1 MFGSRSREKV
11 KKYTK
16 VSFSEVHT
24 VPKCCKK
31 HYEIKIFVVRDHKK
45 TWEIMKTK
53 IRYEQKHGKT
63 QGKLMNF
70 KDRSREKVKKL
81 INKKVFPEVPTA

>member
-24 VPKCCKK
+24 VPKCCQK

-45 TWEIMKTK
+45 TWEIMKIK
-53 IRYEQKHGKT
+53 IRYEQKTWENPRKT
-63 QGKLMNF
+63 NEF
-70 KDRSREKVKKL
+70 
-81 INKKVFPEVPTA
+81 